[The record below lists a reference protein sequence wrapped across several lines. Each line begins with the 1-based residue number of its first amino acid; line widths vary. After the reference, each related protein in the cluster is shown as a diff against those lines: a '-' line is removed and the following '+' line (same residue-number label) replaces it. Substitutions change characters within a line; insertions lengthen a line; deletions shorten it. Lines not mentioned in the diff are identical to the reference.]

1 MSSAGGRR
9 ILVVEDNVHVASALV
24 LILVHEGH
32 TVETVTTGGAAMLR
46 ASAFDAHVV
55 VIDLGLPDVRG
66 EDVARF
72 LRATTANTL
81 LIGITAEDASTLSRE
96 QREPFDALL
105 HKPFGPNEL
114 LRLL

>member
-1 MSSAGGRR
+1 MQYVGGRR
-9 ILVVEDNVHVASALV
+9 ILVVEDNVNVVSALV

-32 TVETVTTGGAAMLR
+32 TVETVMTGGGAMMR
-46 ASAFDAHVV
+46 ASAFGADVV
-55 VIDLGLPDVRG
+55 IIDLGLPDLRG

-81 LIGITAEDASTLSRE
+81 LIGITADAPSTVSRE

-105 HKPFGPNEL
+105 HKPFGPDEL